1 MPQSIT
7 GGTDQDD
14 RLPAGRWG
22 WFDSTPRGNGEI
34 AAVGRRANAMV
45 KSAGLT
51 WDEVL
56 APPVPIPQQP
66 YRPPRRWRR
75 PVSPSDSTVLCLQWP
90 EVLTGGETD
99 FCRSLV
105 GRHGISP
112 RQSEVLTRITGTV
125 EAFARLAGED
135 QP

>member
-1 MPQSIT
+1 MPQIT
-7 GGTDQDD
+7 GGTDQAG

-22 WFDSTPRGNGEI
+22 WFDSTPHGNGEI
-34 AAVGRRANAMV
+34 AAAGRRANAMV

-56 APPVPIPQQP
+56 APPMPIPQQP

-75 PVSPSDSTVLCLQWP
+75 QVPASDSAALCLQWG
-90 EVLTGGETD
+90 EVLSGWETD

-112 RQSEVLTRITGTV
+112 RQSEVLTCITGTV
-125 EAFARLAGED
+125 EAFARSSRETSHG
-135 QP
+135 

>member
-1 MPQSIT
+1 
-7 GGTDQDD
+7 
-14 RLPAGRWG
+14 
-22 WFDSTPRGNGEI
+22 
-34 AAVGRRANAMV
+34 MV
-45 KSAGLT
+45 KGAGLT

-56 APPVPIPQQP
+56 APPMPIPQQP

-75 PVSPSDSTVLCLQWP
+75 QIPASDSAALCLQWG
-90 EVLTGGETD
+90 EVLISWETD

-125 EAFARLAGED
+125 EAFARLAGETSHE
-135 QP
+135 

>member
-1 MPQSIT
+1 MPQIT
-7 GGTDQDD
+7 GGTDQDG

-22 WFDSTPRGNGEI
+22 WFDSTPHGNGEI
-34 AAVGRRANAMV
+34 AAAGRRANAMV

-75 PVSPSDSTVLCLQWP
+75 QVPASDSAALCLQWG
-90 EVLTGGETD
+90 EVLISWETD

-112 RQSEVLTRITGTV
+112 RQSEVLTCITGTV
-125 EAFARLAGED
+125 EAFARSSRETSHG
-135 QP
+135 